1 MPRQRTSDRHPLAA
15 SGWRNTR
22 RPSNNWRRP
31 SPVFKYW
38 PGMTEDV
45 RQYIRAC
52 ERCTLGKHAAVH
64 PPMGHLSVN
73 RPPQILAIDFTKLD
87 TASDGRENILIM
99 TDVFTKYTVA
109 VPTRRWRSCRSLSE
123 TGSAATKSQNASTV
137 TRAETLNRAW

>member
-1 MPRQRTSDRHPLAA
+1 MS
-15 SGWRNTR
+15 
-22 RPSNNWRRP
+22 
-31 SPVFKYW
+31 KYW

-109 VPTRRWRSCRSLSE
+109 VPTRR
-123 TGSAATKSQNASTV
+123 
-137 TRAETLNRAW
+137 

>member
-1 MPRQRTSDRHPLAA
+1 MS
-15 SGWRNTR
+15 
-22 RPSNNWRRP
+22 
-31 SPVFKYW
+31 KYW

-87 TASDGRENILIM
+87 TASDGREKVLVM
-99 TDVFTKYTVA
+99 ADVFTKYTLCSSPHQEPGGGDGRA
-109 VPTRRWRSCRSLSE
+109 GPRPGLS
-123 TGSAATKSQNASTV
+123 GSARLRSPRTHPQ
-137 TRAETLNRAW
+137 